1 MKAGAG
7 VSLKPR
13 TLQIVAELNGQL
25 EIKSGPTVINLSAG
39 QFSLIP
45 ASLEWTEVMA
55 KSDAA
60 LLRVE
65 AN

>member
-7 VSLKPR
+7 VPLNPG
-13 TLQIVAELNGQL
+13 TLQIIAGLSGRL
-25 EIKSGPTVINLSAG
+25 EIQSDSASVKLSAG
-39 QFSLIP
+39 QFCLVP
-45 ASLEWTEVMA
+45 ACLERTEITA

-60 LLRVE
+60 WLLIE

>member
-1 MKAGAG
+1 MKTVAG

-13 TLQIVAELNGQL
+13 TLQIIAGLSGRL
-25 EIKSGPTVINLSAG
+25 EIQSGSASVKMSAG
-39 QFSLIP
+39 QFCLVP
-45 ASLEWTEVMA
+45 ACLERTEVLV